1 MKKILDLI
9 KYLFKDAD
17 FVMVF
22 IIFCVVFANVIF
34 ACTLETCVS
43 CNSNKTPVEESTN
56 IDSIKGVNTNIE
68 KQITNLDSIKNELHN
83 KIDSLDDNATIEL
96 FKKLLSD

>member
-22 IIFCVVFANVIF
+22 IIFCVVFVNVIF

-43 CNSNKTPVEESTN
+43 CSNNKTPVEESTN
-56 IDSIKGVNTNIE
+56 IDSIKGVNITIE

>member
-56 IDSIKGVNTNIE
+56 IDSIKGVNTTIE

-96 FKKLLSD
+96 FKELLSD

>member
-22 IIFCVVFANVIF
+22 VIFCVVFANVIF

-43 CNSNKTPVEESTN
+43 CNHTETPVEESTN
-56 IDSIKGVNTNIE
+56 IDSIKGVNTTIE

>member
-9 KYLFKDAD
+9 KHLFKDAD

-22 IIFCVVFANVIF
+22 VIFCVVFANVIF
-34 ACTLETCVS
+34 ACTLETCAS
-43 CNSNKTPVEESTN
+43 CNSTKTPVEESTN
-56 IDSIKGVNTNIE
+56 VDSIKGVNTTIE

>member
-9 KYLFKDAD
+9 KCLFKDAD

-22 IIFCVVFANVIF
+22 VIFCVVFANVIF

-43 CNSNKTPVEESTN
+43 CNSTKTPVEEFTN
-56 IDSIKGVNTNIE
+56 IDSIKGVNVTIE

>member
-43 CNSNKTPVEESTN
+43 CNSTKTPVEESTN
-56 IDSIKGVNTNIE
+56 IDSIKGVNVTIE

>member
-9 KYLFKDAD
+9 KCLFKDAD

-22 IIFCVVFANVIF
+22 VIFCVVFANVIF

-43 CNSNKTPVEESTN
+43 CNSNKTPVEESTG
-56 IDSIKGVNTNIE
+56 IDSIKGVNTTIE

-83 KIDSLDDNATIEL
+83 KIDSIDDNATIKL
-96 FKKLLSD
+96 FKELLSD

>member
-9 KYLFKDAD
+9 KNIFKNSDN
-17 FVMVF
+17 VRIF
-22 IIFCVVFANVIF
+22 ILCVVFIYAIF
-34 ACTLETCVS
+34 TFTLEICVL
-43 CNSNKTPVEESTN
+43 CNSIKTPVEESTN

-68 KQITNLDSIKNELHN
+68 KQIINLDSIKNELHN
-83 KIDSLDDNATIEL
+83 KIDSIDDNATIEL

>member
-9 KYLFKDAD
+9 KHLFKDAD

-56 IDSIKGVNTNIE
+56 IDSIKGVDTTIE

-83 KIDSLDDNATIEL
+83 KIDSLDDNATIGL

>member
-22 IIFCVVFANVIF
+22 VIFCVVFANVIF
-34 ACTLETCVS
+34 ACTLETCTCCS
-43 CNSNKTPVEESTN
+43 NNKTPVEDSTN
-56 IDSIKGVNTNIE
+56 VDSIKGINTNIE

>member
-22 IIFCVVFANVIF
+22 VIFCVVFANVIF

-43 CNSNKTPVEESTN
+43 CNSNKTPVEESTS

-68 KQITNLDSIKNELHN
+68 NQIINLDSIKNELHN

>member
-9 KYLFKDAD
+9 KHIFKDAD
-17 FVMVF
+17 TVMVF
-22 IIFCVVFANVIF
+22 VIFCVVFANVIF
-34 ACTLETCVS
+34 ACTLETCAS
-43 CNSNKTPVEESTN
+43 CNRTETPVEESTN

-83 KIDSLDDNATIEL
+83 KIDSIDNNATIKL
-96 FKKLLSD
+96 FKELLSD

>member
-22 IIFCVVFANVIF
+22 VIFCVVFVNVIF

-43 CNSNKTPVEESTN
+43 CNSNKTHVEESTN
-56 IDSIKGVNTNIE
+56 IDSIKGVNVTIE

-83 KIDSLDDNATIEL
+83 KIDSIDNNATIEL

>member
-22 IIFCVVFANVIF
+22 VIFCVVFVNVIF

-43 CNSNKTPVEESTN
+43 CNSNKTPVEGSTN
-56 IDSIKGVNTNIE
+56 IDSIKGINVTIE

-83 KIDSLDDNATIEL
+83 KIDSIDNNATIEL

>member
-17 FVMVF
+17 FIMVF
-22 IIFCVVFANVIF
+22 VIFCVVFVNVIF

-43 CNSNKTPVEESTN
+43 CNSNKTPVEGSTN
-56 IDSIKGVNTNIE
+56 IDSIKGINTNIE

-83 KIDSLDDNATIEL
+83 KIDSLDDNATIKL
-96 FKKLLSD
+96 FKELLSD

>member
-56 IDSIKGVNTNIE
+56 IDSIKGINATIE
-68 KQITNLDSIKNELHN
+68 KQINNLDSIKNELHN
-83 KIDSLDDNATIEL
+83 KIDSIDDDATIKL
-96 FKKLLSD
+96 FKELLSD

>member
-22 IIFCVVFANVIF
+22 VIFCVVFVNVIF

-56 IDSIKGVNTNIE
+56 IDSIKGVTTTIE

-83 KIDSLDDNATIEL
+83 KIDSIDNNATIEL

>member
-9 KYLFKDAD
+9 KCLFKDAD

-22 IIFCVVFANVIF
+22 VIFCVVFVNVIF

-68 KQITNLDSIKNELHN
+68 KQITNLDNIKNELHN

>member
-22 IIFCVVFANVIF
+22 VIFCVVFANVIF

-43 CNSNKTPVEESTN
+43 CNSNRTPVEESTS

>member
-22 IIFCVVFANVIF
+22 VIFCVVFANVIF

-43 CNSNKTPVEESTN
+43 CNSTETPVEESTN
-56 IDSIKGVNTNIE
+56 LDSIKGVNVTIE

>member
-22 IIFCVVFANVIF
+22 IIFCVVFVNVIF
-34 ACTLETCVS
+34 ACTLETCTS
-43 CNSNKTPVEESTN
+43 CNHIKTPVEESTN
-56 IDSIKGVNTNIE
+56 IDSIKGINTNIE

-96 FKKLLSD
+96 FKELLSD

>member
-22 IIFCVVFANVIF
+22 VIFCVVFVNVIF

-43 CNSNKTPVEESTN
+43 CNSNKTPVEGSTN
-56 IDSIKGVNTNIE
+56 IDSIKGINTNIE

-83 KIDSLDDNATIEL
+83 KIDSLDDNATIKL
-96 FKKLLSD
+96 FKELLSD

>member
-22 IIFCVVFANVIF
+22 VIFCVVFANVIF

-56 IDSIKGVNTNIE
+56 TDSIKGVNVTIE
-68 KQITNLDSIKNELHN
+68 NQITNLDSIKNELHN
-83 KIDSLDDNATIEL
+83 KIDSLDDNATIKL
-96 FKKLLSD
+96 FKELLSD

>member
-22 IIFCVVFANVIF
+22 VIFCVVFVNVIF

-43 CNSNKTPVEESTN
+43 CNSTKTPVEESTN

-68 KQITNLDSIKNELHN
+68 KEITNLDSIKNELHN
-83 KIDSLDDNATIEL
+83 KIDSLDYNATIEL

>member
-9 KYLFKDAD
+9 KNIFKNSDN
-17 FVMVF
+17 VRVF
-22 IIFCVVFANVIF
+22 ILCVVFIYAIF
-34 ACTLETCVS
+34 AFTFEICVL
-43 CNSNKTPVEESTN
+43 CNSIKTPVEESTS
-56 IDSIKGVNTNIE
+56 IDSIKGINTNIE

>member
-22 IIFCVVFANVIF
+22 VIFCVVFVNVIF
-34 ACTLETCVS
+34 ACTLETCTS
-43 CNSNKTPVEESTN
+43 CNSIKTPVEESTN
-56 IDSIKGVNTNIE
+56 IDSIKGINTNIE

>member
-56 IDSIKGVNTNIE
+56 IDSIKGVNTTIE

>member
-34 ACTLETCVS
+34 ACTLETCTS
-43 CNSNKTPVEESTN
+43 CNSTKTPVEESTN
-56 IDSIKGVNTNIE
+56 IDSIKGVNTTIE

>member
-22 IIFCVVFANVIF
+22 VIFCVVFVNVIF
-34 ACTLETCVS
+34 ACTLETCTS
-43 CNSNKTPVEESTN
+43 CNSTKTLVEESTN
-56 IDSIKGVNTNIE
+56 IDSIKGINTNIE

>member
-43 CNSNKTPVEESTN
+43 CNSTKTPVEESTN
-56 IDSIKGVNTNIE
+56 IDSIKGANVTIE

-83 KIDSLDDNATIEL
+83 KIDSIDDDAAIEL
-96 FKKLLSD
+96 FKKLLSE

>member
-22 IIFCVVFANVIF
+22 VIFCVVFVNVIF

-56 IDSIKGVNTNIE
+56 IDSIKGVNTTIE

-83 KIDSLDDNATIEL
+83 KIDSLDYNATIEL
-96 FKKLLSD
+96 FKELLSD

>member
-43 CNSNKTPVEESTN
+43 CNSNKTPVEESTS

-68 KQITNLDSIKNELHN
+68 NQIINLDSIKNELHN

>member
-56 IDSIKGVNTNIE
+56 IDSIKGVNVTIE
-68 KQITNLDSIKNELHN
+68 NQITNLDSIKNELHN

>member
-22 IIFCVVFANVIF
+22 VIFCVVFANVIF

-43 CNSNKTPVEESTN
+43 CNSTKTPVEESTN
-56 IDSIKGVNTNIE
+56 IDSNYFNH
-68 KQITNLDSIKNELHN
+68 QLITSLSISFSK
-83 KIDSLDDNATIEL
+83 S
-96 FKKLLSD
+96 

>member
-9 KYLFKDAD
+9 KHLFKDAD

-43 CNSNKTPVEESTN
+43 CNSTETPVEGSTN
-56 IDSIKGVNTNIE
+56 IDSIKGVNTTIE

-83 KIDSLDDNATIEL
+83 KIDSIDDDATIKL
-96 FKKLLSD
+96 FKELLSD

>member
-43 CNSNKTPVEESTN
+43 CNSTKTPVEESTN

>member
-43 CNSNKTPVEESTN
+43 CNSTKTPVEEYTN
-56 IDSIKGVNTNIE
+56 IDSIKGVNTTIE
-68 KQITNLDSIKNELHN
+68 KQIINLDSIKNELHN

-96 FKKLLSD
+96 FKKLLSE